1 MPNPDKTGCLIA
13 IEGIDGTGKSTLAA
27 ALARELERRGRDVVR
42 SFEPTQGQYGR
53 KIRDLAVSGRSD
65 AQDETDLF
73 VADRREH
80 VAQAIAP
87 ALAAG
92 KTVVLDRY
100 YYSTMAYQGARG
112 LDPAAIQKTNEA
124 FAPRPDL
131 LVILELPVAE
141 ALVRITRKRGSTPDH
156 FEGADYL
163 RAVDRIFKAID
174 HPNVLRLD
182 ARQTTDEMVAAIVSK
197 ISRQA
202 EV

>member
-163 RAVDRIFKAID
+163 RAVDRIFKSID

>member
-163 RAVDRIFKAID
+163 CAVDRIFKAID